1 MRDLF
6 INMDKSGTAIPPII
20 MLQVLHMAYPQ
31 FAEKGEHGGYTQQVI
46 HQCFIEHLFSY
57 KNILFVVTVPKSEYS
72 NKHRK
77 NL

>member
-46 HQCFIEHLFSY
+46 HQCQDIP
-57 KNILFVVTVPKSEYS
+57 N
-72 NKHRK
+72 R
-77 NL
+77 